1 MGAQNQCLGSHIW
14 NFQLK
19 CRWVLLEKCP
29 IILLEREREKERK
42 RERKKERKNLFIA
55 FLNVFNAG
63 GGGEGNRDGAVA
75 RALASQQ
82 CVPIRRHM
90 WVEFVVGSLPCSDK
104 LFSGFSGFPLCS
116 KTSISKFQ
124 FDLDYCQALNHEPLA
139 RVMAQAVPVFDIKF
153 TITFFLQ
160 MCIST

>member
-1 MGAQNQCLGSHIW
+1 M
-14 NFQLK
+14 
-19 CRWVLLEKCP
+19 
-29 IILLEREREKERK
+29 
-42 RERKKERKNLFIA
+42 FIA
-55 FLNVFNAG
+55 FLDVFNAG

-139 RVMAQAVPVFDIKF
+139 RVITQTLPVFDLH
-153 TITFFLQ
+153 FLYSFLRIRCLDRLILCPHNREKVTLVSVELLWVKRPQ
-160 MCIST
+160 P